1 MGRALATVACVAIA
15 VTLAGCMEHARG
27 IRSLK
32 DDAPAGVDRVKAD
45 MSKPEFNVID
55 RAKAE
60 QAARCGQRHIEY
72 GNGTLKETEE
82 QKRLADTIC
91 VELHKYDYVR

>member
-1 MGRALATVACVAIA
+1 MLS
-15 VTLAGCMEHARG
+15 GCMEHARVA
-27 IRSLK
+27 RSLK
-32 DDAPAGVDRVKAD
+32 DDAPRPAHAVIDRTRAEAPKVD
-45 MSKPEFNVID
+45 FNVID

-72 GNGTLKETEE
+72 GNGTLSESEE
-82 QKRLADTIC
+82 QKRLADSIC